1 MTKEALLGIAAA
13 RRYAQSGTGLV
24 IRKRARLSQREVGAA
39 VGTSG
44 QSIGN
49 WETGVSAP
57 RGEAAIR
64 WAELLDSLVEQE
76 RTAVAVAARIA

>member
-1 MTKEALLGIAAA
+1 MTKEALLGVAAA
-13 RRYAQSGTGLV
+13 RRYAQSGAGLA
-24 IRKRARLSQREVGAA
+24 IRKRARLSQREVGAV
-39 VGTSG
+39 VGTTG

-64 WAELLDSLVEQE
+64 WAELLDALVEQE
-76 RTAVAVAARIA
+76 RAANADAA